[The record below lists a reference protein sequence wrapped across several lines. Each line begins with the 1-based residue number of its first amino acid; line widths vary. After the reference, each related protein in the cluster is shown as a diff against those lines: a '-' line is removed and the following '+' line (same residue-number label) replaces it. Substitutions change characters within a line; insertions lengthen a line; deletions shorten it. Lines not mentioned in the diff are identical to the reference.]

1 MFSLFFT
8 IDHSNIIL
16 EIYSLCIFHLQS
28 NRKNCGLLRR
38 NLEKNYGTSWK
49 VNIFKIMNYWP
60 HSNRNN
66 LKIMFVWKSS
76 INRCS
81 NNKLHYYIDDSISN
95 CKLREIENIRDIDT
109 YIVILEHNIETI
121 FKLKPQNHSNL
132 SPLQ

>member
-1 MFSLFFT
+1 
-8 IDHSNIIL
+8 
-16 EIYSLCIFHLQS
+16 
-28 NRKNCGLLRR
+28 
-38 NLEKNYGTSWK
+38 
-49 VNIFKIMNYWP
+49 
-60 HSNRNN
+60 
-66 LKIMFVWKSS
+66 MFVWKSS